1 MVSFFVFS
9 FKNIFFLPDSSQ
21 SLIEPLISSSSS
33 KFDCCSIKNFN
44 GWVDDDGLARISQM
58 LNVRRIEDDLTGDI
72 EEELIS
78 IDEYIRFVKVICM
91 DDNDEGEDV
100 DGFVTNLSS
109 LIRIDS
115 DLENS
120 IWLSNIYPQNLNIY
134 QQKRHIES
142 IILTNY
148 DYNTQC
154 VVDN

>member
-1 MVSFFVFS
+1 
-9 FKNIFFLPDSSQ
+9 
-21 SLIEPLISSSSS
+21 
-33 KFDCCSIKNFN
+33 
-44 GWVDDDGLARISQM
+44 M

-120 IWLSNIYPQNLNIY
+120 I
-134 QQKRHIES
+134 
-142 IILTNY
+142 
-148 DYNTQC
+148 
-154 VVDN
+154 